1 MFLDARAVADGA
13 ELHCD
18 LCVVGAGAAGITLAR
33 ELAADDL
40 RVIVLESGGFKAD
53 ERTQLL
59 YDGEL
64 VGHAYAPLT
73 QSRVR
78 AFGGSTGHWEGW
90 CRPLDAADFEEREW
104 VPKSGWPIA
113 RRELDRYYER
123 AHELCEL
130 GPYDYRPERWA
141 RATNSSPLLAANES
155 FAPVVYQFSPPTR
168 FGVAYRSALRDA
180 RSVRVFLHANAL
192 RVERAPGTARVER
205 VRVATLTGRR
215 FDVRST
221 HVVVA
226 TGGIENARLLLLSD
240 LGNEHDLVG
249 RHFAE
254 HPHGSAALVSLPAD
268 ERLTSF
274 YRLHE
279 AAGARVR
286 GAFATR
292 PEFER
297 RAEILRFSATLDV
310 VEDDPFVPRGS
321 PREEEIEKLGAQITD
336 GPLGIEG
343 GTARRLHSLFVR
355 TEQAPNPSSRVLLGA
370 DRDALGSRKI
380 VLDWQ
385 LGELDRRTVRVALET
400 IGRAVGAAGLGRLY
414 SRPVAE
420 PGFWPTVFGGH
431 HHLGTTRM
439 HRDPTSGV
447 VDRDCRVHGLANLY
461 VAGSSVFP
469 TGGFANP
476 TLTIV
481 AMTLRLADHLR
492 SRLP

>member
-1 MFLDARAVADGA
+1 VFLDARAVADGA
-13 ELHCD
+13 ELQCD

-40 RVIVLESGGFKAD
+40 RVIVLESGGFQSD
-53 ERTQLL
+53 GPTQLL

-64 VGHAYAPLT
+64 VGHAYAPLAQT
-73 QSRVR
+73 RVR
-78 AFGGSTGHWEGW
+78 TFGGSTGHWEGW
-90 CRPLDAADFEEREW
+90 CRPLEAADFEQREW
-104 VPKSGWPIA
+104 VPQSGWPIGL
-113 RRELDRYYER
+113 RELDRYYER
-123 AHELCEL
+123 AQDVCEL

-141 RATNSSPLLAANES
+141 RATSSSPLLAANAS
-155 FAPVVYQFSPPTR
+155 LAPVVYQFSPPTR
-168 FGVAYRSALRDA
+168 FGLAYRAALRDA
-180 RSVRVFLHANAL
+180 RNVRVLLHANAL
-192 RVERAPGTARVER
+192 RLERAPGTARVER
-205 VRVATLTGRR
+205 IRVATLAGRR
-215 FDVRST
+215 FDVRAT
-221 HVVVA
+221 NVVVA

-249 RHFAE
+249 RYFGE
-254 HPHGSAALVSLPAD
+254 HAHGSAALLSLPAD
-268 ERLTSF
+268 ERLTRF

-297 RAEILRFSATLDV
+297 RAEILRFSATLDR
-310 VEDDPFVPRGS
+310 VEDDLFVPRGV
-321 PREEEIEKLGAQITD
+321 PHEEEVQELGAQITA

-343 GTARRLHSLFVR
+343 GAARRLYALFMR
-355 TEQAPNPSSRVLLGA
+355 TEQAPNPSSRVLLGV
-370 DRDALGSRKI
+370 DRDALGSRK
-380 VLDWQ
+380 VMLDWQ
-385 LGELDRRTVRVALET
+385 LGELDRRTVQVALET
-400 IGRAVGAAGLGRLY
+400 IGRAIGAAGLGRLY

-420 PGFWPTVFGGH
+420 PVFWPTVFGGH

-439 HRDPTSGV
+439 HRDPRSGV
-447 VDRDCRVHGLANLY
+447 VDQDCRVHGLANLY

-492 SRLP
+492 RRQG